1 LIGYDS
7 FESDWIRVWEVFSRL
22 GFCTVMVDIGK
33 TCL

>member
-1 LIGYDS
+1 MILLNP
-7 FESDWIRVWEVFSRL
+7 FDWIRVWEVFSRL